1 MKTSQLKFPRRV
13 RIHGGECDA
22 VARALHHEV
31 KISSPAVFGK
41 VLNTTIE
48 RKLMTNKSTGFKR
61 IALSVVVALGFGL
74 LTSMPSAQATP
85 IGASLTIDAASTKA
99 SSITAGDTATATLK
113 TTFTTENTNDSVVV
127 RTTCLTPTGA
137 SCGSSTSRQDVTPF
151 VDIDFYWSAT
161 TDSATGTTIR
171 RFNGNDGTSTES
183 STALGQTIFSNQ
195 QDSKVAFVQNQG
207 DSMVVSNAAGA
218 ATSFTWS
225 AKFRSTTSTPVG
237 TYAITFYLQGS
248 NAGAAAT
255 AANANSQSVTWNVTV
270 SALSTTV
277 AGLTTYVGSVDKSG
291 TIAAASA
298 QALYWRDNA
307 VYQSAKESTIVLA
320 TTAADAQTP
329 RAAGVVYGYATNAA
343 GETWTAGY
351 STGATG
357 VNICASGCTLTAV
370 VEGGPGLIAA
380 GLNSGTAVKSTTVTF
395 GNTRAGNSET
405 LTVYADGT
413 AGTSTLKYYNGST
426 VVKSITLVFTGA
438 PASAT
443 SVSLSDTAVAVGST
457 TNLRAVI
464 KDAGGNALTSG
475 TVYVWASDTN
485 VVRSGAVSSAAAQYT
500 QFAAGVRGST
510 AGACTAASGAFSCS
524 VTIGDTGTST
534 LLFSDSWTV
543 AASSWTS
550 SAVTVTGHGKGA
562 SYTITFDKTSYTAG
576 EQAVITLTGKDLA
589 GRAATAQKN
598 ALAITTSMGL
608 GNSGSTLSGSTRG
621 VQVFVNDTSY
631 SPRLVAGG
639 STYEISETFV
649 VLMPATSGT
658 FKVTVK
664 TTPESTSSTQTEVE
678 YTGSVTVINPAEVAA
693 NAAQAAADAAT
704 DAANEAI
711 DAANAATDA
720 ANLAAEAADA
730 ATVAAE
736 EARDAADA
744 ATAAVEELATQV
756 ATLMAA
762 LKAQITTLAN
772 TVAKIAKK
780 VKA

>member
-1 MKTSQLKFPRRV
+1 VHPDK
-13 RIHGGECDA
+13 CDA
-22 VARALHHEV
+22 VARALHHEA
-31 KISSPAVFGK
+31 KFSSPAVFEK

-85 IGASLTIDAASTKA
+85 IGATLTIDAASTKA
-99 SSITAGDTATATLK
+99 STITAGDTATATLK
-113 TTFTTENTNDSVVV
+113 TTFTAESAMDSVVV
-127 RTTCLTPTGA
+127 RTTCLTPSGA
-137 SCGSSTSRQDVTPF
+137 ACGQNGSGTQNF
-151 VDIDFYWSAT
+151 DIDFYWSAT
-161 TDSATGTTIR
+161 TDSATGTTVTTYP
-171 RFNGNDGTSTES
+171 TSSAVTNTPS
-183 STALGQTIFSNQ
+183 
-195 QDSKVAFVQNQG
+195 DSKVVFTQNSG
-207 DSMVVSNAAGA
+207 DSIVVGNAAAA

-225 AKFRSTTSTPVG
+225 VKARASSSLTAG
-237 TYAITFYLQGS
+237 TYAITFFLQGS
-248 NAGAAAT
+248 NGGATAT

-320 TTAADAQTP
+320 TTAADAATP

-357 VNICASGCTLTAV
+357 VNICATPCALTAV
-370 VEGGPGLIAA
+370 VEGGPGLVAA
-380 GLNSGTAVKSTTVTF
+380 GLNSGTASKSASVSF
-395 GNTRAGNSET
+395 SNTRAGNSET

-413 AGTSTLKYYNGST
+413 AGTSTLKFYNGST
-426 VVKSITLVFTGA
+426 VVKSITLTFTGA
-438 PASAT
+438 SASAT

-457 TNLRAVI
+457 TNLRGVI
-464 KDAGGNALTSG
+464 KDAAGNTLNAG
-475 TVYVWASDTN
+475 TVYVWASDTK
-485 VVRSGAVSSAAAQYT
+485 VVTTGANSSTAAQYT
-500 QFAAGVRGST
+500 QLAAGVRGSSV
-510 AGACTAASGAFSCS
+510 GACAASAGAFSCS
-524 VTIGDTGTST
+524 VTIGETGTST

-550 SAVTVTGHGKGA
+550 SAVTVTGHGRGA
-562 SYTITFDKTSYTAG
+562 SYAITFDKTSYTAG

-589 GRAATAQKN
+589 DRAATTSKN
-598 ALAITTSMGL
+598 SLAVTTNMGL
-608 GNSGSTLSGSTRG
+608 GNSGSTLAGSTNG
-621 VQVFVNDTSY
+621 TTTFVGSRTY
-631 SPRLVAGG
+631 TPKKVVGG
-639 STYEISETFV
+639 STYETSETFV

-658 FKVTVK
+658 FKVTIK
-664 TTPESTSSTQTEVE
+664 TTPESTSSTQAEVE

-693 NAAQAAADAAT
+693 NAATAAAEAAT

-720 ANLAAEAADA
+720 ANIAAEAADA

-762 LKAQITTLAN
+762 LSAQVKTLAN

>member
-1 MKTSQLKFPRRV
+1 MNSQFKFLRRV
-13 RIHGGECDA
+13 RIHGGECGA
-22 VARALHHEV
+22 VARALHH
-31 KISSPAVFGK
+31 KAKFSSPAVFEK

-85 IGASLTIDAASTKA
+85 IGATLTIDAASTKA

-113 TTFTTENTNDSVVV
+113 TTFTTESTYDSVVV
-127 RTTCLTPTGA
+127 RTTCLTPSGA
-137 SCGSSTSRQDVTPF
+137 ACGQNGPGTQNF
-151 VDIDFYWSAT
+151 DIDFYWGPT
-161 TDSATGTTIR
+161 TDSSTGTTVL
-171 RFNGNDGTSTES
+171 GYPSAGTYTSTS
-183 STALGQTIFSNQ
+183 GAAS
-195 QDSKVAFVQNQG
+195 DSKVAVVQNAT
-207 DSMVVSNAAGA
+207 DSIVVSNSANGA

-225 AKFRSTTSTPVG
+225 VKARASTSATVG

-248 NAGAAAT
+248 NNGLAASG
-255 AANANSQSVTWNVTV
+255 ANANSQSVTWNVTV

-277 AGLTTYVGSVDKSG
+277 TGLTTYVGSVGAST
-291 TIAAASA
+291 TIALASA
-298 QALYWRDNA
+298 QALYYRNNA
-307 VYQSAKESTIVLA
+307 VYQTAKESAIVLA

-329 RAAGVVYGYATNAA
+329 RAAGVVYGFATNAA
-343 GETWTAGY
+343 GETRTAGY
-351 STGATG
+351 LTGATG
-357 VNICASGCTLTAV
+357 VNICASGCALTAV
-370 VEGGPGLIAA
+370 IEGGPGLLTKDT
-380 GLNSGTAVKSTTVTF
+380 LNTGTASKSVTVTYYN
-395 GNTRAGNSET
+395 GASSTSNQGDT

-413 AGTSTLKYYNGST
+413 AGTSTLKFYNGST
-426 VVKSITLVFTGA
+426 VVKSISLVFTGA

-443 SVSLSDTAVAVGST
+443 SVSLADTAVAVGATGTATNT
-457 TNLRAVI
+457 TLRAVI

-485 VVRSGAVSSAAAQYT
+485 VVRTGAVSSNAAQYT
-500 QFAAGVRGST
+500 QAAAGVAGST
-510 AGACTAASGAFSCS
+510 DGRCTTYSATLGMFSCT
-524 VTIGDTGTST
+524 VGIADTGTST

-550 SAVTVTGHGKGA
+550 SAVTVAGHGRA
-562 SYTITFDKTSYTAG
+562 STYAITFDKTSYTAG
-576 EQAVITLTGKDLA
+576 EQAVITVTGKDLK
-589 GRAATAQKN
+589 GNAASAQKN
-598 ALAITTSMGL
+598 ALAVTISMGL
-608 GNSGSTLSGSTRG
+608 GNSGQSLASSTRG
-621 VQVFVNDTSY
+621 IQTFTSVVAY
-631 SPRLVAGG
+631 QPRRVVGG
-639 STYEISETFV
+639 STYETSETFV

-664 TTPESTSSTQTEVE
+664 TTPESTSSTQAEVE
-678 YTGSVTVINPAEVAA
+678 YTGSVAVINPAEVAA
-693 NAAQAAADAAT
+693 NAATAAAEAASDAA
-704 DAANEAI
+704 AEAI

>member
-1 MKTSQLKFPRRV
+1 L
-13 RIHGGECDA
+13 
-22 VARALHHEV
+22 
-31 KISSPAVFGK
+31 PAVFEK

-74 LTSMPSAQATP
+74 FASVPSAQATP
-85 IGASLTIDAASTKA
+85 IAATLTIDATSTKA

-113 TTFTTENTNDSVVV
+113 TTFTTESTNDSVVV
-127 RTTCLTPTGA
+127 RTTCLTPSGA
-137 SCGSSTSRQDVTPF
+137 ACGQNGPGTQNF
-151 VDIDFYWSAT
+151 DIDFYWSPT
-161 TDSATGTTIR
+161 TDSATGTTV
-171 RFNGNDGTSTES
+171 FQNPTTLPTATSFT
-183 STALGQTIFSNQ
+183 
-195 QDSKVAFVQNQG
+195 QNVG
-207 DSMVVSNAAGA
+207 DSIVVSNAAGA
-218 ATSFTWS
+218 ATSFTFS
-225 AKFRSTTSTPVG
+225 AKARATTSAALG

-248 NAGAAAT
+248 NNGAAAT

-277 AGLTTYVGSVDKSG
+277 AGLTTYVGSVNGSG
-291 TIAAASA
+291 TIAAAST
-298 QALYWRDNA
+298 QALYYRNNA
-307 VYQSAKESTIVLA
+307 VYQTAKESAIVLA

-329 RAAGVVYGYATNAA
+329 RAAGVVYGFATNAA
-343 GETWTAGY
+343 GETRTAGY
-351 STGATG
+351 LTGATG
-357 VNICASGCTLTAV
+357 VNICASGCALTAV
-370 VEGGPGLIAA
+370 VEGGPGLLTKDT
-380 GLNSGTAVKSTTVTF
+380 LNTGTASKSVTVTF
-395 GNTRAGNSET
+395 YNGASSTSNQGDT

-413 AGTSTLKYYNGST
+413 AGTSTLKFYNGST

-443 SVSLSDTAVAVGST
+443 SVSLADTAVAVGATGTATNT
-457 TNLRAVI
+457 TLRAVI

-475 TVYVWASDTN
+475 TVYVWASDTS

-500 QFAAGVRGST
+500 QAAAGVAGST
-510 AGACTAASGAFSCS
+510 AGRCTNYDTTLGMFSCT
-524 VTIGDTGTST
+524 VGIADTGTST

-550 SAVTVTGHGKGA
+550 SAVTVAGHGRA
-562 SYTITFDKTSYTAG
+562 STYAITFDKTSYTAG
-576 EQAVITLTGKDLA
+576 EQAVITVTGKDLK
-589 GRAATAQKN
+589 GNAASAQKS
-598 ALAITTSMGL
+598 ALVVTTSLGL
-608 GNSGSTLSGSTRG
+608 GNGGVSLVTSTRAA
-621 VQVFVNDTSY
+621 QTFTSVAAY
-631 SPRLVAGG
+631 QPRLVLGG
-639 STYEISETFV
+639 STYETSETFV
-649 VLMPATSGT
+649 VLMPASSGT

-664 TTPESTSSTQTEVE
+664 TTPESTSSTQAEVE
-678 YTGSVTVINPAEVAA
+678 YTGSVTIINPAEVAA
-693 NAAQAAADAAT
+693 NAATAAAEAASDAA
-704 DAANEAI
+704 AEAI

-762 LKAQITTLAN
+762 LKAQLTTLAN

>member
-1 MKTSQLKFPRRV
+1 
-13 RIHGGECDA
+13 
-22 VARALHHEV
+22 
-31 KISSPAVFGK
+31 
-41 VLNTTIE
+41 
-48 RKLMTNKSTGFKR
+48 MTNKSTGFKR

-113 TTFTTENTNDSVVV
+113 TTFTTESTNDSVVV

-137 SCGSSTSRQDVTPF
+137 ACGQNGPGTQNF
-151 VDIDFYWSAT
+151 DIDFYWSAT
-161 TDSATGTTIR
+161 TDSATGTTV
-171 RFNGNDGTSTES
+171 NTYPTSGTITNTPS
-183 STALGQTIFSNQ
+183 
-195 QDSKVAFVQNQG
+195 DSKIAFTQNVG
-207 DSMVVSNAAGA
+207 DSIVVSNAAGA
-218 ATSFTWS
+218 ATSFTFS
-225 AKFRSTTSTPVG
+225 AKARASTSAALG

-443 SVSLSDTAVAVGST
+443 SVSLADTAVAVSATGTAT
-457 TNLRAVI
+457 TTTLRAVI

-475 TVYVWASDTN
+475 TVYVWASDTS

-500 QFAAGVRGST
+500 QFAAGAAGST
-510 AGACTAASGAFSCS
+510 AGRCTNYSATLGMFSCT
-524 VTIGDTGTST
+524 VGIADTGTST

-550 SAVTVTGHGKGA
+550 SAVTVTGHGRA
-562 SYTITFDKTSYTAG
+562 STYAITFDKTSYTAG

-589 GRAATAQKN
+589 GRAATTSKN
-598 ALAITTSMGL
+598 SLAVTTSMGL
-608 GNSGSTLSGSTRG
+608 GNSGSTLSGSTNG
-621 VQVFVNDTSY
+621 SAAFVGSRTY
-631 SPRLVAGG
+631 TPKLVAGG
-639 STYEISETFV
+639 STYELSETFV